1 MSIAIYRK
9 KADGTTS
16 SAANVAKY
24 GVVEPNLLSAPR
36 SGRVFA
42 SRPAVSTI
50 TELENGMFVDYTVD
64 TAEGP
69 CVKLGGK
76 YMVFN
81 EEKLYDERLQS
92 HRDFVQKAED
102 STDGVIVPRVFGMA
116 AGDVFTTNT
125 VTDGEYAVGDKL
137 SVAAATGLLKV
148 DAAGTFAQVIAETT
162 LPDGVTPA
170 VKVQI
175 L

>member
-1 MSIAIYRK
+1 MSVEIYRK
-9 KADGTTS
+9 KADGRTN
-16 SAANVAKY
+16 SAPDTAKY

-64 TAEGP
+64 ATEGP

-92 HRDFVQKAED
+92 HRDFVQKTED
-102 STDGVIVPRVFGMA
+102 STNGKIVPRVFGMA
-116 AGDVFTTNT
+116 AGDTYTTNT
-125 VTDGEYAVGDKL
+125 VTNGTYAVGNKL
-137 SVAAATGLLKV
+137 SVDAATGLLKV
-148 DAAGTFAQVIAETT
+148 DAAGTFAQVIKETT
-162 LPDGVTPA
+162 LPDGITPA
-170 VKVQI
+170 IKVQI